1 MFKGFISIIL
11 IAVLGITLL
20 SLGLYRFAIQPEF
33 SQTMTY
39 GLMYIGGL
47 LSMYGLLAMFYRGLS
62 KKAY

>member
-1 MFKGFISIIL
+1 MIKGFVSIIL

-20 SLGLYRFAIQPEF
+20 SIGLYRFAIQPES

-39 GLMYIGGL
+39 GLMCIGGL
-47 LSMYGLLAMFYRGLS
+47 LSMYGLLAMFYEGLT

>member
-1 MFKGFISIIL
+1 MIKGFVSIIL

-20 SLGLYRFAIQPEF
+20 SSGLYRFAIQPEF

>member
-1 MFKGFISIIL
+1 MIKGFVSIIL

>member
-1 MFKGFISIIL
+1 MIKGFVSIIL
-11 IAVLGITLL
+11 ISVLGITLL

>member
-1 MFKGFISIIL
+1 MIKGFVSIIL

-20 SLGLYRFAIQPEF
+20 SIGLYRFAIQPEF